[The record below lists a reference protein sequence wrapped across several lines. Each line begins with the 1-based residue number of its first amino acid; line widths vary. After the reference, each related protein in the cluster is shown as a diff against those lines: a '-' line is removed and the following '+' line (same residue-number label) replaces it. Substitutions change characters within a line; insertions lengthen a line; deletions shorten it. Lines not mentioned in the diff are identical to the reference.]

1 MSASSSGNMGLNDAN
16 LRFYWEIPLL
26 LSLEIAGKCPSSF
39 RLPLLVHHSWATPTN
54 FQANC
59 ASPSPIFHLTAQ
71 LHFHTS
77 RPTCHHSPF
86 CRLRPASF
94 VRIRLMDKRHWN
106 LSRKTRQ
113 VFRKTSGLLSKSP
126 LVLRETCATKPRTP
140 KENNKSSP
148 TKNKTKSNY
157 KKTHTTFTRIPPH
170 LTSLSSIFQHEATP
184 NRRNFLL
191 SLLLSPSNL
200 CTSDRNRYFCTYFGS
215 EKPWGCA
222 RPSPIERYN
231 ACLI

>member
-1 MSASSSGNMGLNDAN
+1 MSVSSSGNMRLNDAN

-39 RLPLLVHHSWATPTN
+39 RLSLLVHHSWATPTN

-59 ASPSPIFHLTAQ
+59 ASPSLLFHLTAQ

-94 VRIRLMDKRHWN
+94 VRIRLMKKRYWN

-113 VFRKTSGLLSKSP
+113 VFRKTSGLLGKSP
-126 LVLRETCATKPRTP
+126 LVFHETCAIKPRTS
-140 KENNKSSP
+140 KWNNKSNP
-148 TKNKTKSNY
+148 IKTRPRSI
-157 KKTHTTFTRIPPH
+157 TRKRTQHPH
-170 LTSLSSIFQHEATP
+170 EYRHTSLHI
-184 NRRNFLL
+184 
-191 SLLLSPSNL
+191 
-200 CTSDRNRYFCTYFGS
+200 
-215 EKPWGCA
+215 
-222 RPSPIERYN
+222 RPSFDTKHPQTGETSCFPSFYPPQIFVHQIEIAIFADISGQRSRE
-231 ACLI
+231 AVLAPHQ

>member
-1 MSASSSGNMGLNDAN
+1 MSVSSSGNMGLNDAN

-26 LSLEIAGKCPSSF
+26 LSLEIAGKSPSSF

-86 CRLRPASF
+86 LRALPHLLRSHSAHGQETLKPFTKNETSF
-94 VRIRLMDKRHWN
+94 SQNKWTFGQKSTCFAWN
-106 LSRKTRQ
+106 LRNKTEDSKRKQ
-113 VFRKTSGLLSKSP
+113 Q
-126 LVLRETCATKPRTP
+126 
-140 KENNKSSP
+140 KEPN
-148 TKNKTKSNY
+148 KNKTKSNY

-191 SLLLSPSNL
+191 SILLSPSNL
-200 CTSDRNRYFCTYFGS
+200 CTSDRNRYFCRYFGS

-222 RPSPIERYN
+222 RSPHH
-231 ACLI
+231 

>member
-1 MSASSSGNMGLNDAN
+1 MSVSSSGNMGLNDAN

-86 CRLRPASF
+86 LRALPC
-94 VRIRLMDKRHWN
+94 L
-106 LSRKTRQ
+106 
-113 VFRKTSGLLSKSP
+113 FRPHSAHGQ
-126 LVLRETCATKPRTP
+126 ETLIPF
-140 KENNKSSP
+140 
-148 TKNKTKSNY
+148 TKNKTSFSQNKTSFSQNKWTFGQKS
-157 KKTHTTFTRIPPH
+157 TCF
-170 LTSLSSIFQHEATP
+170 A
-184 NRRNFLL
+184 
-191 SLLLSPSNL
+191 
-200 CTSDRNRYFCTYFGS
+200 
-215 EKPWGCA
+215 
-222 RPSPIERYN
+222 
-231 ACLI
+231 